1 MTKLTDFEVESIN
14 GERIPLS
21 RYAGQVVLVVNT
33 ASACGFTPQFAG
45 LQRLYEKYGPKGFV
59 VLGFPCNQFGG
70 QDPGSAEEIA
80 TFCTRNFGVTFPMMA
95 KVEVNGPNAHPLFE
109 WLKAQAP
116 GLLGSRAIKWN
127 FTKFLVGK
135 DGQVIRRYA
144 PTDAPET
151 LERDIEAALAA

>member
-1 MTKLTDFEVESIN
+1 MGELKPAGASI
-14 GERIPLS
+14 IP
-21 RYAGQVVLVVNT
+21 YEAQDQVYLDIK
-33 ASACGFTPQFAG
+33 SG
-45 LQRLYEKYGPKGFV
+45 RLDGTV
-59 VLGFPCNQFGG
+59 A
-70 QDPGSAEEIA
+70 D
-80 TFCTRNFGVTFPMMA
+80 

-109 WLKAQAP
+109 WLKEQAP